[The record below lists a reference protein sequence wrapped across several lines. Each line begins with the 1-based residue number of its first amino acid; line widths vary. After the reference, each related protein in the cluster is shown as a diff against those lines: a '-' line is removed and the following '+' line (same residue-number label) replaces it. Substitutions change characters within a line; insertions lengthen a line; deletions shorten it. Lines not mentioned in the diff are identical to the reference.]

1 MSKETRRQ
9 ASFEPPTSRS
19 SIIIVSSFLELSM
32 LAYTD
37 SEELQL
43 KNFYLDKNFKR
54 KYIAEIIS
62 FLAGNIL
69 CS

>member
-1 MSKETRRQ
+1 
-9 ASFEPPTSRS
+9 
-19 SIIIVSSFLELSM
+19 M

-37 SEELQL
+37 SEELQV